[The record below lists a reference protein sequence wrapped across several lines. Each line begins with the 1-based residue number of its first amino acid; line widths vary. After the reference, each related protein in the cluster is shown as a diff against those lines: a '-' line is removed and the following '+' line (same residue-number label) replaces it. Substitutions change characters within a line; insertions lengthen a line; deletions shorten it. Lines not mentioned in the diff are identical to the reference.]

1 MWILAASGTRCT
13 SVNYN
18 LAKRGVANDDIR
30 GTGVMDVDHEDH
42 RRRLGTVKNQFIADL
57 NQHAGFLPI
66 CVEAFAPGESS
77 ISRTFLGG
85 QRLSVQAAQS
95 IESTLTGGVCPIQP
109 DQPFFAPSIQALTN
123 HTDVRIFGSVESCG
137 QSRFNRRWGSSRQT
151 GCINSR
157 SKR

>member
-1 MWILAASGTRCT
+1 
-13 SVNYN
+13 
-18 LAKRGVANDDIR
+18 
-30 GTGVMDVDHEDH
+30 MDVDHEDH

-77 ISRTFLGG
+77 ISCTFLGG

-109 DQPFFAPSIQALTN
+109 DQPFFCTVNSGAHEPYRRKDFWQRGKLRAIAIQSPVGFVTPNGLYQFALEALKN
-123 HTDVRIFGSVESCG
+123 
-137 QSRFNRRWGSSRQT
+137 N
-151 GCINSR
+151 
-157 SKR
+157 